1 MSDRKDKIKNIAIIF
16 LSIMLVLTFFSNS
29 IMNYSLVEVSTQ
41 YVYGGSITT
50 KVRGSGTVEA
60 AEGVS
65 VEADSGRKI
74 ETINVKTGAEVE
86 EGDVLFTLGAGDS
99 DALSAAKDAYE
110 SAKTEYEKAILTA
123 GITVEERKV
132 IESGK
137 LGSLSDRQNS
147 VVAAQA
153 ALEELQK
160 QYDEMTEYINA
171 KKAERDVATD
181 QSVIDKINYDLGE
194 IAWKYEEVKKQLD
207 EAKESGGLTDK
218 YIQQITLSEQYKN
231 LCELSQK
238 VTELEGKGTGSEVKA
253 PMAGTITQINYYAGQ
268 TIKEDNVVMTMSP
281 ENEAF
286 TLQFTVSAAQARRIK
301 AGDPAEVMYNWYG
314 NDVTARV
321 QSVRKDPM
329 NKESY
334 IVICE
339 MSGDVSVG
347 DNYTLSI
354 GQQSSNYDYIVPTS
368 CIREDSNGKFILI
381 VEAKST
387 PLGNRYYARRRD
399 VEVITSD
406 DSQSAIAGALEGY
419 EYVITTTTKPVEE
432 NQQVRLAD

>member
-99 DALSAAKDAYE
+99 DALSAEKDAYE
-110 SAKTEYEKAILTA
+110 SARTEYEKAILTA

-153 ALEELQK
+153 AIEELQK
-160 QYDEMTEYINA
+160 QYDEMTDRIE
-171 KKAERDVATD
+171 KLKTER
-181 QSVIDKINYDLGE
+181 SE
-194 IAWKYEEVKKQLD
+194 ISD
-207 EAKESGGLTDK
+207 TNSDR
-218 YIQQITLSEQYKN
+218 YK
-231 LCELSQK
+231 
-238 VTELEGKGTGSEVKA
+238 
-253 PMAGTITQINYYAGQ
+253 QINF
-268 TIKEDNVVMTMSP
+268 V
-281 ENEAF
+281 
-286 TLQFTVSAAQARRIK
+286 
-301 AGDPAEVMYNWYG
+301 
-314 NDVTARV
+314 
-321 QSVRKDPM
+321 
-329 NKESY
+329 
-334 IVICE
+334 
-339 MSGDVSVG
+339 
-347 DNYTLSI
+347 YT
-354 GQQSSNYDYIVPTS
+354 Y
-368 CIREDSNGKFILI
+368 
-381 VEAKST
+381 
-387 PLGNRYYARRRD
+387 
-399 VEVITSD
+399 
-406 DSQSAIAGALEGY
+406 
-419 EYVITTTTKPVEE
+419 
-432 NQQVRLAD
+432 